1 MPRQW
6 KWMDNFLKQSV
17 YYVQN
22 HHDSWWWWRWS
33 PPAEGYLL
41 TNHCSLGLL
50 RCCSPQT
57 VAGVKL
63 HHHHHDHEYFMHT
76 PPGSQQTGA
85 SAWCQACSK
94 GRSTHLRPS
103 PPISQPVKPTDQYS
117 HQQQSHH
124 KNTITAII
132 IVMKIGPQWR
142 GHWVWRWEAF
152 PHWPQPATAD
162 GASCLKYLNFLN
174 DWCWGLISMDG

>member
-103 PPISQPVKPTDQYS
+103 PPISQPVKPTDQ
-117 HQQQSHH
+117 QQSHH
-124 KNTITAII
+124 KNDMSI
-132 IVMKIGPQWR
+132 KSQQSSSSWR
-142 GHWVWRWEAF
+142 F
-152 PHWPQPATAD
+152 D
-162 GASCLKYLNFLN
+162 LN
-174 DWCWGLISMDG
+174 DEDIEYDDGRLFLTGHSQQLLMELPASNI